1 MDTSLLG
8 PIYVAFDLCCFCW
21 NHVWYWQF
29 FFFFLLY
36 LCQILCFQANTS
48 NFHKKNTFFGLSL
61 KLQTRQKSGVSKN
74 VLYAWP
80 IGFFDFFNC
89 SVGKDVQI
97 FVLSGF
103 FHFFFNS
110 ELTLTI
116 LLSFLKLN
124 SENLQS
130 LTKNK

>member
-1 MDTSLLG
+1 MLLLLKSSCL
-8 PIYVAFDLCCFCW
+8 VLAVFL
-21 NHVWYWQF
+21 
-29 FFFFLLY
+29 FFLFY
-36 LCQILCFQANTS
+36 LCQILCFQANSS
-48 NFHKKNTFFGLSL
+48 NFHKKKNKHIFGLAL

-74 VLYAWP
+74 VLNAWH

-97 FVLSGF
+97 FALSWF
-103 FHFFFNS
+103 CHFFFNS
-110 ELTLTI
+110 GFTLSI

-130 LTKNK
+130 LTINK